1 MKGHFKYNS
10 KIYNSHQTSRQRRN
24 KNRLLFLL
32 IILAVGIG
40 GYFALPKIFKSTQNA
55 EPNAKVAELTTA
67 PEEKTMANE
76 DQIIKTLPLPN
87 MK

>member
-10 KIYNSHQTSRQRRN
+10 KIYNSRQTSRQRRN
-24 KNRLLFLL
+24 KNRLLLLL

-55 EPNAKVAELTTA
+55 EPNAKVAEVTT
-67 PEEKTMANE
+67 EEKMMTNE

-87 MK
+87 LK